1 MMIVALHGL
10 LLIFRRE
17 NREIPLIYLDH
28 AGKLYFSKVRIFLR
42 PAMVVFQQPYLIY
55 DVLVYATLL
64 MLIPY
69 YI

>member
-1 MMIVALHGL
+1 
-10 LLIFRRE
+10 
-17 NREIPLIYLDH
+17 
-28 AGKLYFSKVRIFLR
+28 
-42 PAMVVFQQPYLIY
+42 MVVFQQPYLIY